1 MLFVLLGLS
10 CFIFSCE
17 CLNSKSKTPWLYYDT
32 LDFIELESPKVKRI
46 IICFSDDDDPDNQ
59 MPFVEIS
66 DPEKIKKALEALR
79 NAERGFMP
87 DLFCKMKIIT
97 EHKKFIVD
105 FDWDSETSYG
115 LHWES
120 KQFKDLLRKW
130 GLPEARPKAP
140 WQYDITLDKF
150 FMDDECLRIEKIII
164 CTPDDDEPDDWT
176 PLLEISGP
184 EKIKKA
190 VEALETARR
199 GFMPAWSNRMKIIT
213 ENKKFIMK
221 FDCNDKIAYG
231 THWESK
237 EFRDLLREWGF
248 PEPKPS
254 YSPQGHEKVPRKV
267 WAWCRKP

>member
-1 MLFVLLGLS
+1 
-10 CFIFSCE
+10 
-17 CLNSKSKTPWLYYDT
+17 
-32 LDFIELESPKVKRI
+32 
-46 IICFSDDDDPDNQ
+46 
-59 MPFVEIS
+59 
-66 DPEKIKKALEALR
+66 
-79 NAERGFMP
+79 
-87 DLFCKMKIIT
+87 
-97 EHKKFIVD
+97 
-105 FDWDSETSYG
+105 
-115 LHWES
+115 
-120 KQFKDLLRKW
+120 LLRKW

-254 YSPQGHEKVPRKV
+254 YSPQGHEKVPRKIWRGQQLFSKLCFCV
-267 WAWCRKP
+267 DALAGLFVQCFLQTVQQVVFHRHIPAHILG